1 MLTYKDLSPEQ
12 KLFVQKALEGENILV
27 DACIGSGKTTTIQ
40 VLCNEL
46 PFTKRILY
54 MTYNKLLKLDA
65 KSKIKRRN
73 VLVTNYHGFCYMEL
87 AKMGVYPGISDII
100 QEYNKRSPASGPFD
114 LLVLDEYQD
123 IEEEVAIMLR
133 HLKECNPQ
141 MQIIA
146 VGDMEQKIYDKTR
159 LNAAAF
165 VNEYLG
171 EHSRMEF
178 TQCFRLNRKLAA
190 TLGGVWRKKI
200 VGVNPDCEVQTMDF
214 EEIFNYL
221 CKCDPSQVLCLGSNS
236 GKRNEMLN
244 RLESDCSEKYNK
256 RTVWAKISEKDGGAT
271 QPTPDAAIFTTYDG
285 CKGMERDI
293 CVLFD
298 WTENYWMSRM
308 MKPDARYE
316 IVRNIFCV
324 AASRAKRK
332 LIIASSR
339 NSLSAETLKEDEK
352 WDIPY
357 QDMDISGMF
366 DFKYIEDVE
375 AAYKELKI
383 REISPIGSPI
393 DVPIKDAMIDLSPCV
408 GIFQEADYFASY
420 DINKAIEFFFRMNKE
435 REYLKIPGFKEWPVE
450 KKVLYLVSLETGQNR
465 YWHQVILPIVAPDK
479 QCEIEGRL
487 ATRLPRDAT
496 VQVPCSL
503 PFFKDN
509 AEVFKA
515 EGFADAVKDDVVY
528 ELKFVSELS
537 HTHFLQCAMYMVSLG
552 LEKGILWNVRT
563 NQAYEVSVPNKTAF
577 LNAVV
582 KAVTKGNITSYSG
595 AKKSTS
601 KRAAPS
607 KETERGKV
615 KTFCNRWY
623 SQCVGVR
630 NTAEALEADG
640 VRITPRRL
648 AALAESRKL
657 KLPVPEKVFAKYF
670 FGIVTE
676 LEMEK
681 KAKRKTRASL

>member
-1 MLTYKDLSPEQ
+1 MLTYKDLSTEQ
-12 KLFVQKALEGENILV
+12 QQFVQKALEGENILV
-27 DACIGSGKTTTIQ
+27 DACIGSGKTSTIQ

-46 PFTKRILY
+46 PATKRILY

-65 KSKIKRRN
+65 KAKIKRRN
-73 VLVTNYHGFCYMEL
+73 VMVTNYHGFCYAEL
-87 AKMGVYPGISDII
+87 AKLGVYPNISDII
-100 QEYNKRSPASGPFD
+100 QEYNRRKPDSGPFD

-133 HLKECNPQ
+133 HLKKCNPG

-159 LNAAAF
+159 LDAASF
-165 VNEYLG
+165 VNEFLG
-171 EHSRMEF
+171 EYSRMEF
-178 TQCFRLNRKLAA
+178 TRCFRLNKKLAA
-190 TLGGVWRKKI
+190 TLGDIWQKKI
-200 VGVNPDCEVQTMDF
+200 IGVNPSCEVQTIDF
-214 EEIFNYL
+214 EEIFDFL
-221 CKCDPSQVLCLGSNS
+221 CQCSPSQVLCLGSNS

-244 RLESDCSEKYNK
+244 RLEADCSEKYNK

-316 IVRNIFCV
+316 IIRNIFCV
-324 AASRAKRK
+324 AASRAKKK

-339 NSLSAETLKEDEK
+339 NVLSTETLKEDEK
-352 WDIPY
+352 WNIPY

-375 AAYKELKI
+375 AAYKKLSV
-383 REISPIGSPI
+383 REINPIGSSI

-408 GIFQEADYFASY
+408 GIFQEADYFTGY
-420 DINKAIEFFFRMNKE
+420 DIDKAIEFFFRMNKE
-435 REYLKIPGFKEWPVE
+435 REYLKISGFKEWPVE
-450 KKVLYLVSLETGQNR
+450 KKVLYLVSLETGQHR
-465 YWHQVILPIVAPDK
+465 YWHQVILPIVAPEK
-479 QCEIEGRL
+479 QDEIEARL

-496 VQVPCSL
+496 VQVSCSL
-503 PFFKDN
+503 PFFNDGE
-509 AEVFKA
+509 EVFKA
-515 EGFADAVKDDVVY
+515 EGFADAVKDDTVY
-528 ELKFVSELS
+528 ELKFISELG
-537 HTHFLQCAMYMVSLG
+537 HTHFLQCAMYVVSLG
-552 LEKGILWNVRT
+552 LERGILWNVRT
-563 NQAYEVSVPNKTAF
+563 NQAYEVRVPNRTAF

-582 KAVTKGNITSYSG
+582 KAVTKGQIKTYAGSKKAASKKANA
-595 AKKSTS
+595 AKD
-601 KRAAPS
+601 
-607 KETERGKV
+607 TERTKV
-615 KTFCNRWY
+615 KVFCNRWY
-623 SQCVGVR
+623 SQCIGVR

-648 AALAESRKL
+648 AALAESKKL
-657 KLPVPEKVFAKYF
+657 RLPVPEKTFAKYF
-670 FGIVTE
+670 FGVVTE
-676 LEMEK
+676 LEAEK